1 MLHIVTSFGIAGID
15 SFPVRAEVNVSFGM
29 PAFEIV
35 GLPDATVR
43 ESRER
48 VKAAI
53 LNSGYKMPEE
63 RITVNLA
70 PADRKK
76 EGPSFDL
83 PIAVGL
89 LACKR
94 DIPGAALAGVAF
106 VGELSLNGAI
116 QPVRGV
122 LPMVLAARA
131 LGLSA
136 IVLPQANAMEVRC
149 VDGIAILPAGNL
161 EQVVAH
167 LSGKRPIEPLV
178 PVPYNQLMAQ
188 RTPSADFMH
197 VKGQKAAKRALEIA
211 AAGGHNVLLIGPP
224 GSGKTLLAR
233 CIPSILPDMSF
244 EEALEVT
251 RIHSVSGSVP
261 EAGLITE
268 RPFRSPHHTASQA
281 SLVGGGSNAMPGEIS
296 KAHNGVLFLDELPE
310 YARTVLET
318 LRQPMEDGFV
328 TITRANATASYPS
341 AFMLVCSMNPCPCGN
356 YGSKTKQCRCSP
368 VEIRR
373 YLNRVSGPL
382 LDRID
387 LHVEVVSME
396 AHDIASAALEEP
408 SSAIRARVVAARELQ
423 AARYANSSIRSNAR
437 LDARSLALHCHMTRA
452 ADALL
457 AQACSGMGLSNR
469 AATRVIKVARTIAD
483 LAASEEIQDVH
494 LAEAVQYRSL
504 DRKYWG

>member
-1 MLHIVTSFGIAGID
+1 
-15 SFPVRAEVNVSFGM
+15 
-29 PAFEIV
+29 
-35 GLPDATVR
+35 
-43 ESRER
+43 
-48 VKAAI
+48 
-53 LNSGYKMPEE
+53 
-63 RITVNLA
+63 
-70 PADRKK
+70 
-76 EGPSFDL
+76 
-83 PIAVGL
+83 
-89 LACKR
+89 
-94 DIPGAALAGVAF
+94 
-106 VGELSLNGAI
+106 
-116 QPVRGV
+116 
-122 LPMVLAARA
+122 
-131 LGLSA
+131 
-136 IVLPQANAMEVRC
+136 
-149 VDGIAILPAGNL
+149 
-161 EQVVAH
+161 
-167 LSGKRPIEPLV
+167 
-178 PVPYNQLMAQ
+178 
-188 RTPSADFMH
+188 
-197 VKGQKAAKRALEIA
+197 
-211 AAGGHNVLLIGPP
+211 
-224 GSGKTLLAR
+224 
-233 CIPSILPDMSF
+233 
-244 EEALEVT
+244 
-251 RIHSVSGSVP
+251 
-261 EAGLITE
+261 
-268 RPFRSPHHTASQA
+268 
-281 SLVGGGSNAMPGEIS
+281 MPGEIS

-437 LDARSLALHCHMTRA
+437 LDVRSLALHCHMTRA

-457 AQACSGMGLSNR
+457 AQACSAMGLSNR

>member
-1 MLHIVTSFGIAGID
+1 M
-15 SFPVRAEVNVSFGM
+15 
-29 PAFEIV
+29 
-35 GLPDATVR
+35 
-43 ESRER
+43 
-48 VKAAI
+48 
-53 LNSGYKMPEE
+53 
-63 RITVNLA
+63 
-70 PADRKK
+70 
-76 EGPSFDL
+76 
-83 PIAVGL
+83 
-89 LACKR
+89 ACKR

-457 AQACSGMGLSNR
+457 AQACSAMGLSNR